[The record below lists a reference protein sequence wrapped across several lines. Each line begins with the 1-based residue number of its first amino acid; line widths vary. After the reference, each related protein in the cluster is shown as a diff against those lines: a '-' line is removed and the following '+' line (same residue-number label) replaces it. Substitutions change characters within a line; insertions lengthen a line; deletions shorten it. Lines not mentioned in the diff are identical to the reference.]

1 MSRDWTFKEG
11 GEYSDLGGD
20 SYFGVVGT
28 GRAGDTQKH
37 ATLVRGSRRLG
48 RLRTG

>member
-28 GRAGDTQKH
+28 GGAGDTQSVEKDI
-37 ATLVRGSRRLG
+37 GKDSK
-48 RLRTG
+48 